1 MRIRELLTDRKV
13 IFAAPET
20 TARQAAQRMA
30 EQRVG
35 SILVAGPDGK
45 MLGIFTERD
54 LMVRVVAAGSDPSE
68 VRVGDVM
75 TREVFTTHADRDVLH
90 VRADM
95 RAQHIRHVP
104 VVAGDHVLAVLSMRD
119 LVRADLQEKR
129 RTVEEMKAY
138 IRGDLPR

>member
-13 IFAAPET
+13 IFVPPET

-30 EQRVG
+30 EQHVG
-35 SILVAGPDGK
+35 SILIADPDGR

-54 LMVRVVAAGSDPSE
+54 LMVRVVAAGADASE

-75 TREVFTTHADRDVLH
+75 TRDVYTTDAERAVLD

-95 RAQHIRHVP
+95 RARHIRHVP
-104 VVAGDHVLAVLSMRD
+104 VVDGDHVLAVLSMRD
-119 LVRADLQEKR
+119 LIRADLREKR
-129 RTVEEMKAY
+129 RTVEEMEAY
-138 IRGDLPR
+138 IRGDLP

>member
-13 IFAAPET
+13 IFVPPET

-30 EQRVG
+30 EHHVG

-54 LMVRVVAAGSDPSE
+54 LMVRVVAAGSDASE

-75 TREVFTTHADRDVLH
+75 TREVFTTHADRDVLQ

-95 RAQHIRHVP
+95 RARHIRHVP

-119 LVRADLQEKR
+119 LIRADLQEKR
-129 RTVEEMKAY
+129 RTVEEMEAY
-138 IRGDLPR
+138 IRGDLP